1 MLAVVLL
8 ISLLVVRFI
17 SLIRHLIY
25 HHLLCFHFYGLLMAD
40 KGGDMLWD
48 VSISITSEVTFNM
61 KYTADHL
68 IGSG

>member
-1 MLAVVLL
+1 
-8 ISLLVVRFI
+8 
-17 SLIRHLIY
+17 
-25 HHLLCFHFYGLLMAD
+25 MAD